1 MKYKYKTFAFNRTLA
16 LLLVFVIGFALLPLQ
31 SGYASAATVKELD
44 YIGDKYG
51 LSDHVFDV
59 LTFDRL
65 NLLLVQ
71 SKPGE
76 KSVIVFADDQSAT
89 AKNAIPAIN
98 VKAKELGIEKIYYF
112 DWIAAGEN
120 GLNIW
125 DNTEETWPNTTTT
138 DDVPVSQ
145 AFTIINRIYN
155 DYTALKDV
163 PDSFTAADDVFLFV
177 LDGSATSQENDPEI
191 AASTSISASTL
202 IQGTTIDESAI
213 NTTLSTVIVNGVSV
227 ASSYTQFDY
236 FNNEIWRSNASRTYY
251 DSYEQFEDNF
261 KLRAVTLYE
270 FLYLLDQP
278 GEYNIL
284 VSGSWCGDSKL
295 ALPIIVENSYKYD
308 SDTVYV
314 VDFRVP
320 GGGFNSAWGFNSYV
334 NNYEADLG
342 AYTVPTIIGG
352 EGTTVTLATHIGAK
366 IMEKF
371 GNNFP
376 TGYENSQRQYVADG
390 KLELNSDGKAVVE
403 YKTTPDKNFRSPYLA
418 RYNKDAANPIVDTW
432 LYTVTEY
439 DTNII
444 SETQPVGTYK
454 DYELNSGGFS
464 DIQKALGR
472 YEAALFF
479 GAEDV
484 SYTHRVPNISE
495 NPGADSGCGDENDTL
510 DDQGQDTLIPYH
522 GSTQYDV
529 SHYDI
534 DIILNEAN
542 DPVNSTFT
550 ATTVITATAINELN
564 RNNLNFDFRNI
575 EISSVSVKDLTDN
588 KEIAA
593 EYSRLNNDAQDR
605 QKLNIA
611 ISENIAA
618 GHEFDVIVSY
628 KLYTVDYSVREFG
641 SPQGFT
647 VHVDG
652 QGYTAAGEPFGATY
666 WFPCNN
672 TPADGATYNIT
683 LHAPAGYT
691 LVSNGI
697 KDKTFVDDLGYDA
710 VIWKLTQDTA
720 SYQIFATISKNLIE
734 LKADGVEND
743 RGTVTNTLFTTA
755 DGREIPVYAYVNKD
769 IYSDI
774 NNRYKADRYFALL
787 PEYIRDLET
796 LFGAYPGEALGFV
809 FENVGDGNGGSASW
823 GAIETRDRPLYTST
837 GIINEN
843 TFVHE
848 IVHQWF
854 GDAVRLNE
862 WKELWLNEGFATFG
876 TDLYFEFFDD
886 NPTITVDGSEVEFN
900 TTVKFKALYDSK
912 DNNSIFWDTAVA
924 LIDKETYLFG
934 GPSIAYNKGALALA
948 VLREEIG
955 DDALLKTLQ
964 SWVAENKGGTGTTE
978 AFIALAEKTSGKD
991 LKTLADDW
999 LYGSEKPATFALG
1012 NGQSSGDVN
1021 TGNSTSAPA
1030 SDGNSSAD
1038 TSDGSNNLTTVI
1050 VVIVAVVVIAAVVV
1064 FVVIK
1069 KKKK

>member
-1 MKYKYKTFAFNRTLA
+1 MKYKTIVFNITPA
-16 LLLVFVIGFALLPLQ
+16 LLLAFVIGFALLPLR
-31 SGYASAATVKELD
+31 SNYASAATVKELD

-65 NLLLVQ
+65 NLLLLQ

-76 KSVIVFADDQSAT
+76 KSVIVFADDSSAT
-89 AKNAIPAIN
+89 AKSAIPSIN
-98 VKAKELGIEKIYYF
+98 AKAKDLGIEKIYYF

-120 GLNIW
+120 GLNMW

-155 DYTALKDV
+155 DYTAFKDV

-177 LDGSATSQENDPEI
+177 LEGSAASQENNPEI

-213 NTTLSTVIVNGVSV
+213 NATLSTVIVNGVSA
-227 ASSYTQFDY
+227 ASNYTQFDY
-236 FNNEIWRSNASRTYY
+236 FNNDIWKSNANREYY

-342 AYTVPTIIGG
+342 KYTVPTIIGG
-352 EGTTVTLATHIGAK
+352 EDTTVTLATHIGAK

-376 TGYENSQRQYVADG
+376 TGYENSQRKYVEDG

-464 DIQKALGR
+464 DSQKALGR

-484 SYTHRVPNISE
+484 SYTNRVPNISE

-534 DIILNEAN
+534 DITLDEAN
-542 DPVNSTFT
+542 DPINSTFT
-550 ATTVITATAINELN
+550 ATTVITAKAVNDLN
-564 RNNLNFDFRNI
+564 KNNLSFDFRNI
-575 EISSVSVKDLTDN
+575 EVSSVSVKDLTDN

-593 EYSRLNNDAQDR
+593 EYSKINNDAQDR

-618 GHEFDVIVSY
+618 GHEFEVTVSY
-628 KLYTVDYSVREFG
+628 KLYTVDYSVKEFG

-691 LVSNGI
+691 LVSNGV
-697 KDKTFVDDLGYDA
+697 KEKTFVDDLGYDA
-710 VIWKLTQDTA
+710 VTWKLTQDTA
-720 SYQIFATISKNLIE
+720 SYQIFATISKNLLE

-743 RGTVTNTLFTTA
+743 RGSVTNPLFTTA
-755 DGREIPVYAYVNKD
+755 DGREIPIYAYVNKD

-774 NNRYKADRYFALL
+774 SNRYKVDRYFALL
-787 PEYIRDLET
+787 PEYIRNLET

-837 GIINEN
+837 GVINEN

-848 IVHQWF
+848 IIHQWF

-876 TDLYFEFFDD
+876 TDLYFETFDE
-886 NPTITVDGSEVEFN
+886 NPTITVDGTEVDFN

-964 SWVAENKGGTGTTE
+964 NWVAENKGETGTTE

-991 LKTLADDW
+991 LKAFADNW
-999 LYGSEKPATFALG
+999 LYGSEKPATFSLG

-1021 TGNSTSAPA
+1021 NGTSTSDVNSAADP
-1030 SDGNSSAD
+1030 SDGF
-1038 TSDGSNNLTTVI
+1038 NNLTTVI
-1050 VVIVAVVVIAAVVV
+1050 IVIAAVVVIIAAVVV

>member
-1 MKYKYKTFAFNRTLA
+1 MKHKYKTFTFTKTLA
-16 LLLVFVIGFALLPLQ
+16 LLLAFVIGFALLPLQ

-89 AKNAIPAIN
+89 AKNAVPAIN

-125 DNTEETWPNTTTT
+125 DNTEKTWPNTTTT

-177 LDGSATSQENDPEI
+177 LEGSAASQENDPEI
-191 AASTSISASTL
+191 AASTSISASAL
-202 IQGTTIDESAI
+202 ISGTTIDESAI
-213 NTTLSTVIVNGVSV
+213 NTTLSTVVVNGVSV
-227 ASSYTQFDY
+227 ASNYTQFDY
-236 FNNEIWRSNASRTYY
+236 FNNDIWKSNANREYY
-251 DSYEQFEDNF
+251 ESYEQFEDNF

-295 ALPIIVENSYKYD
+295 ALPIIIENSYKYD
-308 SDTVYV
+308 SETVYV

-334 NNYEADLG
+334 NNYETDLG

-390 KLELNSDGKAVVE
+390 KLELISDGKAVVE

-418 RYNKDAANPIVDTW
+418 RYNKDATNPIVDTW
-432 LYTVTEY
+432 LYTVTKY

-454 DYELNSGGFS
+454 DYELSSGGFS
-464 DIQKALGR
+464 DVQKALGR

-510 DDQGQDTLIPYH
+510 DDQGQDKLIPYH

-529 SHYDI
+529 SHYNI
-534 DIILNEAN
+534 DLTLNEAN

-550 ATTVITATAINELN
+550 ATTIITATAINELN
-564 RNNLNFDFRNI
+564 RNNLSFDFRNI

-593 EYSRLNNDAQDR
+593 EYSQLNNDAQDR

-618 GHEFDVIVSY
+618 GHEFEVSVSY

-647 VHVDG
+647 VHVDR

-691 LVSNGI
+691 LVSNGV

-710 VIWKLTQDTA
+710 VTWKLTQDTA
-720 SYQIFATISKNLIE
+720 SYQIFATISKNLLE
-734 LKADGVEND
+734 LKADGAENSS
-743 RGTVTNTLFTTA
+743 GTVTDPLFTTA
-755 DGREIPVYAYVNKD
+755 DGREIPIYAYVNKD

-809 FENVGDGNGGSASW
+809 FENVGDGNGGSAGW
-823 GAIETRDRPLYTST
+823 GAIETRDRPLYTYP

-848 IVHQWF
+848 IIHQWF

-886 NPTITVDGSEVEFN
+886 NHTITVDGSEVDFN

-934 GPSIAYNKGALALA
+934 GPSIAYNRGALALA

-978 AFIALAEKTSGKD
+978 AFITLAEKTSGKD
-991 LKTLADDW
+991 LKTFADDW

-1012 NGQSSGDVN
+1012 NGQSSGDIN
-1021 TGNSTSAPA
+1021 TSASV
-1030 SDGNSSAD
+1030 SDSNSA
-1038 TSDGSNNLTTVI
+1038 DGSNNSTTI
-1050 VVIVAVVVIAAVVV
+1050 VIVAVIVVIAAVVA

>member
-1 MKYKYKTFAFNRTLA
+1 MKHKYKTFTFTKTLA
-16 LLLVFVIGFALLPLQ
+16 LLLAFVIGFALFPLQ
-31 SGYASAATVKELD
+31 SNYASAATVKELD

-89 AKNAIPAIN
+89 AKNAVPAIN

-125 DNTEETWPNTTTT
+125 DNTEKTWPNTTTT

-177 LDGSATSQENDPEI
+177 LEGSAASQENDPEI

-202 IQGTTIDESAI
+202 ISGTTIDESAI
-213 NTTLSTVIVNGVSV
+213 NTTLSTVVVNGVSV
-227 ASSYTQFDY
+227 ASNYTQFDY
-236 FNNEIWRSNASRTYY
+236 FNNDIWKSNANREYY
-251 DSYEQFEDNF
+251 ESYEQFEDNF

-295 ALPIIVENSYKYD
+295 ALPIIIENSYKYD
-308 SDTVYV
+308 SETVYV

-334 NNYEADLG
+334 NNYETDLG

-418 RYNKDAANPIVDTW
+418 RYNKDATNPIVDTW

-454 DYELNSGGFS
+454 DYELSSGGFS
-464 DIQKALGR
+464 DVQKALGR

-510 DDQGQDTLIPYH
+510 DDQGQDKLIPYH

-529 SHYDI
+529 SHYNI
-534 DIILNEAN
+534 DLTLNEAN

-550 ATTVITATAINELN
+550 ATTIITATAINELN
-564 RNNLNFDFRNI
+564 RNNLSFDFRNI

-593 EYSRLNNDAQDR
+593 EYSQLNNDAQDR

-618 GHEFDVIVSY
+618 GHEFEVSVSY

-647 VHVDG
+647 VHVDR

-691 LVSNGI
+691 LVSNGV

-710 VIWKLTQDTA
+710 VTWKLTQDTA

-734 LKADGVEND
+734 LKADGTENSS
-743 RGTVTNTLFTTA
+743 GTVTNPLFTTA

-862 WKELWLNEGFATFG
+862 WKELWLNEGFATFS

-978 AFIALAEKTSGKD
+978 AFITLAEKTSGKD
-991 LKTLADDW
+991 LKTFADDW

-1012 NGQSSGDVN
+1012 NGQSSGDIN
-1021 TGNSTSAPA
+1021 TSASVSDSNSADGANNST
-1030 SDGNSSAD
+1030 
-1038 TSDGSNNLTTVI
+1038 TI
-1050 VVIVAVVVIAAVVV
+1050 VIVAVIVVIAAVVA

>member
-16 LLLVFVIGFALLPLQ
+16 LLLAFVIGFALLPLW

-76 KSVIVFADDQSAT
+76 KSVIVFADDQSAA

-112 DWIAAGEN
+112 DFIAAGEN

-125 DNTEETWPNTTTT
+125 DNPEKTWPNTTTT
-138 DDVPVSQ
+138 DGVPVSQ

-177 LDGSATSQENDPEI
+177 LEGSAASLENDPEI

-202 IQGTTIDESAI
+202 IQGTTVDESAI
-213 NTTLSTVIVNGVSV
+213 NTTLSAVIVNGVSV

-236 FNNEIWRSNASRTYY
+236 FNNDIWKSNANREYY
-251 DSYEQFEDNF
+251 DNYEQFEDNF

-295 ALPIIVENSYKYD
+295 ALPIIIENSYKYD

-334 NNYEADLG
+334 NNYENELG
-342 AYTVPTIIGG
+342 KYTVPTIIGG

-371 GNNFP
+371 GKNFP
-376 TGYENSQRQYVADG
+376 TGYENSERQYVADG

-418 RYNKDAANPIVDTW
+418 HYNKDAANPIVDTW

-454 DYELNSGGFS
+454 DYELSSGGFS

-510 DDQGQDTLIPYH
+510 DDQGQDKLIPYH

-529 SHYDI
+529 SHYNI
-534 DIILNEAN
+534 DLTLNEAN

-550 ATTVITATAINELN
+550 ATTVITATAVNELN
-564 RNNLNFDFRNI
+564 KNNLSFDFRNI
-575 EISSVSVKDLTDN
+575 EISSVIVKDITAN

-593 EYSRLNNDAQDR
+593 EYSLLNNDAQDR

-618 GHEFDVIVSY
+618 GHKFEVSVSY

-672 TPADGATYNIT
+672 TPADGAAYNIT

-691 LVSNGI
+691 LVSNGV

-710 VIWKLTQDTA
+710 VTWKLTQDTA

-734 LKADGVEND
+734 LKADGVENS
-743 RGTVTNTLFTTA
+743 RGTVTDPLFTTA
-755 DGREIPVYAYVNKD
+755 DGREIPIYAYVNKD

-774 NNRYKADRYFALL
+774 TNRYKADRYFALL
-787 PEYIRDLET
+787 PEYIRDLEK

-809 FENVGDGNGGSASW
+809 FENVGDGNGGSAGW
-823 GAIETRDRPLYTST
+823 GAIETRDRPLYTYP

-848 IVHQWF
+848 IIHQWF

-886 NPTITVDGSEVEFN
+886 NPAITVESSEVDFN

-991 LKTLADDW
+991 LKAFADDW
-999 LYGSEKPATFALG
+999 LYGSEKPAMFTIG
-1012 NGQSSGDVN
+1012 NGQGSSDVN
-1021 TGNSTSAPA
+1021 TSTFV
-1030 SDGNSSAD
+1030 SDGNSSAN
-1038 TSDGSNNLTTVI
+1038 TSDGTNNLTMIVI
-1050 VVIVAVVVIAAVVV
+1050 VVIVVVIAAVVA

-1069 KKKK
+1069 KKKSSRG